1 MTRQVIETGNSFVL
15 VPSGV
20 SAPSRTSTPALV
32 RRTRTSL
39 SLRVSRGGGG
49 AATLYRWRYST
60 NSQVTDSDPKVT
72 STGPTVTIS
81 GLTAGTNYWIDARA
95 ENSAGE
101 SAYSGNLATS
111 TTAVA
116 PPPTSPTITT
126 DTDSAWCYESSDASD
141 PPSGGLTTRVHTPSG
156 CSRSSLSADETRW
169 VYKYTRTRTYTDGS
183 FTSATAWGNGTRVH
197 SPTGSTTTPSTT
209 VSANA
214 GSNASVESGGSVS
227 IGGSDTV
234 RNGSGST
241 TISWTKR
248 SGTGSSL
255 SSTSAASPTFNAPTV
270 SSQRTITW
278 RKTVTNNGVSDT
290 DDVTITVTAPPPPVQ
305 PTRVTANAG
314 SDVNVDSRS
323 TVRIGGTDTITNPVG
338 ATTYRWTI
346 SSSSLGSLSSTTV
359 SRPTFEAY
367 RSSSNRTVT
376 CTKTT
381 TNNGV
386 SDSDRVTITI
396 IGESGGGGGGGR
408 AAGDGTYRLTVGAEI
423 SSALRADPNSPAYL
437 SYIEIDGANEKLNIY
452 VGSTSTDRSAGTDLS
467 SQWET
472 AGRLGI
478 RHATPSQASSS
489 ITNWFD
495 APFDSDNAAPY
506 TNLKAALIAL
516 ATSDQSEPRTIILE
530 DNAVTPAFSDDTGDA
545 QNWIINT
552 DITPIIIPRASGT
565 PNPVYTSSGVP
576 AGINIIP
583 PTSIQIGAI
592 TGAPTSVGS
601 GTITITA
608 TNSNGSDDWT
618 IAYNTA
624 LEVEAPDFSSI
635 TGVAKTW
642 ISETAIV
649 NVVVPRAS
657 GTPTPVYS
665 VVGSLPAGLT
675 FNPSNRTISGT
686 PTSPGSGTITIRAT
700 NSEGSADWTFDYKV
714 VGALSISAAAGNP
727 TTSVNLLDPC
737 VPGVNEQTIVLKGS
751 WYSTV
756 ISIVKQYTPI
766 AADGR
771 PKIDSCLT
779 PPNTNLYFQSF
790 SIFRSGQITISFAD
804 HLTSGGL
811 GGEGHDLSDIFESGG
826 QFILRAG
833 SDVVT
838 LNLAGASDK
847 LEPYTFETNTSRF
860 FNAISANEELTLTVR
875 DFTPI
880 VPDLYASASAGV
892 PLARAAL
899 VAAVLSASVIT
910 GVPTAQASLAPPT
923 ISIKASAGTP
933 SASADII
940 KRSAFDL
947 SWASERGRTVYVSAV
962 VTAGA
967 PRGNGTVYED
977 QPGRTPLGSVS
988 ADSDMESQTG
998 QSVTAI
1004 ALNELF
1010 AGNITFWDAPSPLA
1024 WSSFFTDN
1032 PDVSLWM
1039 QFAPRGPIYP
1049 FVARGHGGSY
1059 SAWAT
1064 GDTTA
1069 QAAVTAA
1076 RAEGA
1081 RFAFVLRGAPA
1092 VTTLSASPTAGVP
1105 TGAANLQQPTLSTI
1119 ISAGV
1124 PTARVN
1130 LQGKLLSATASAGVP
1145 TATID
1150 IEEQGVG
1157 INTYVPPFGYRPI
1170 VLAFLEAD
1178 VSGADITAEPAVTV
1192 GTGNDLIV
1200 ASNLVIS
1207 QVERHVAGSQ
1217 IRLRRSGDGEFST
1230 YFDNEGSPL
1239 YPDARLQILYDGSLI
1254 DGSIDNTGGGF
1265 NNWSVANSAQRSKL
1279 NAIATGERF
1288 VLAILK
1294 KVTIEASAGT
1304 IPPTARVAL
1313 APPLIAVDA
1322 SAGEPTARVYFDS
1335 LPISASATAGTPT
1348 VRADLVAVIISISAS
1363 VGVPTARAALIPP
1376 TISLTATTNT
1386 PTAKASLVPPTLSAS
1401 ASAATPTARA
1411 YLASLV
1417 LTTNDIDL
1425 TNLDVYALALINTG
1439 TPTPNGTVYEDQP
1452 NRTPVGSIDAG
1463 GDLIARPGQDITRI
1477 ALNIQ
1482 GSGNVR
1488 FWDNPSEQSWTNFFG
1503 TYPRATLRLQFEISG
1518 PAYELT
1524 RGGQGS
1530 NFSNWS
1536 TSNADARAA
1545 ITSARANGKK
1555 FIFLLAEERI
1565 AVRAG
1570 EGERGSVVTAGAEG
1584 TGRKIDAAT
1593 RSGSGE
1599 FGESATEGAEGT
1611 GSSHTVTGMGEG
1623 EVGRVTASAT
1633 EGQGASVVIKK
1644 TGSGEFGKIITSGK
1658 EGIGKKIVLLP
1669 STGSGEFGRI
1679 STAGIEGT
1687 GAKIDLLP
1695 VVGSGEFG
1703 RVIIAG
1709 TEGAGAKIIPLPSA
1723 GSGEFGSI
1731 VSSGKEGVGRRNA
1744 ASTRSGT
1751 GEFGTVSSGGTEG
1764 TGRHG
1769 GDLTGFTKIAEVRG
1783 ISFPRTGLEGDASY
1797 DITLRA
1803 RDRTGNTGNLVSAG
1817 TVLTEDLLDVP
1828 GAEFVFQRNNTG
1840 IVPDPPISTEKQRK
1854 TDNYIPTG
1862 WSDNAQGVNVSNR
1875 YEYISSRTGSTGRW
1889 SEFGSPGLY
1898 DIFLVE
1904 GETEAQFIFRR
1915 TTSASA
1921 PNTPLSNAA
1930 QRASNSYIP
1939 SSWVRSAQG
1948 TTETLPY
1955 EWASYRLG
1963 GSGNWS
1969 VFYPPTLREAH
1980 PTARGPIPFFRAIS
1994 GSSWS
1999 NSEATLAT
2007 TGTNV
2012 TGDRVTLYNSTA
2024 KWTATRV
2031 WNGSRWITI
2040 GKWIDGNLIVE
2051 GSVLSIFDIIAGA
2064 AVQSSNYRAGVA
2076 GWRIAQ
2082 DGGVEF
2088 DAASI
2093 RGVLSAEHIDSDV
2106 FGVGVLMQNASGFSV
2121 GSGAGTQNTIPLSA
2135 DMDGYDAL
2143 LITYTQGRPK
2153 NSALGTALIPRSR
2166 FSAGAPVGVGSN
2178 ARLTYTR
2185 ATNGN
2190 SITVSGASG
2199 YRHYVLAIYG
2209 LRDPNSTTTVTPP
2222 TPTTPTQAPNTPSTP
2237 SETAS
2242 GQTSLTL
2249 STTPGSGGAATLYRW
2264 RYSTNSTVSNSDPEV
2279 TSSGPSI
2286 TIPSL
2291 VADTDYWVDVR
2302 AENSAGNSAYSGNL
2316 ATSTQS
2322 AASGVTTDTDEI
2334 WCYESSNASSPPSG
2348 GLTTEVHTP
2357 AGCSRSQLTAH
2368 ATSWVYKYTR
2378 TRTYTNGTF
2387 TSATAWGNGTLVS
2400 NPTTVTTA
2408 APTLVVENSSLTV
2421 EEGSSVTI
2429 KVKLSSRPTGNVTV
2443 TATEN
2448 DRDISS
2454 TPSTRRFTTSNW
2466 NSYQNFTITGI
2477 VDTDSVTD
2485 SATVTLT
2492 GSGGGV
2498 TDTATVSISITE
2510 RSAGNT
2516 TVTANA
2522 GPDVDVGSRRS
2533 VQIGG
2538 TDTITNPSGTTT
2550 YSWARVS
2557 LGNFGS
2563 LSSSIISQPTFEAYR
2578 TSTERIIRYRKTT
2591 TNNNVSDTDDVTIS
2605 ITGEGGGGGGG
2616 GRSTQET
2623 TVAANAGS
2631 DVNVNSENNV
2641 QLGGADVI
2649 TNPTGTTTYSWVR
2662 VSGIGGS
2669 LNNQDLQNPIFTAPL
2684 TTANRTIVYQK
2695 TTTNNE
2701 VSATDNVTITVT
2713 PPPTVTFDISYTD
2726 SKGSSKDNNQILAS
2740 FSSGQDMPG
2749 EAFDSGNS
2757 GRLDFVTIHAMSG
2770 LSLGVTGLNHT
2781 FIPAIENTLRITITS
2796 GSNSVEI
2803 VGVESSLEPYD
2814 NQSNNAAFEAFYDSY
2829 VAKTSITVRLRSS

>member
-49 AATLYRWRYST
+49 VATLYRWRYST
-60 NSQVTDSDPKVT
+60 NSQVTNSDPTVT

-81 GLTAGTNYWIDARA
+81 GLTAGTNYWIDVRA
-95 ENSAGE
+95 ENSVGE

-197 SPTGSTTTPSTT
+197 SPTGSTTPSTT

-214 GSNASVESGGSVS
+214 GSDVSVESGGSVS

-255 SSTSAASPTFNAPTV
+255 SSTSTASPTFNAPTV
-270 SSQRTITW
+270 TSQRTITW

-314 SDVNVDSRS
+314 SDVSVTSNI
-323 TVRIGGTDTITNPVG
+323 VRASGQIGGTDTIVNPVG
-338 ATTYRWTI
+338 ATTYRWARRSGTV
-346 SSSSLGSLSSTTV
+346 LTLSSTTV
-359 SRPTFEAY
+359 SRPTFTTRSTREDKTSVY
-367 RSSSNRTVT
+367 R
-376 CTKTT
+376 KTT

-386 SDSDRVTITI
+386 SDTDDVTITI
-396 IGESGGGGGGGR
+396 IGHGQGGGGGGGGR
-408 AAGDGTYRLTVGAEI
+408 APGDGTYRLTVGAEI

-576 AGINIIP
+576 AGINIIL

-592 TGAPTSVGS
+592 TGTPTSVGS

-608 TNSNGSDDWT
+608 TNSNGSDTWT
-618 IAYNTA
+618 IAYNTISG
-624 LEVEAPDFSSI
+624 LEAPVFSDT
-635 TGVAKTW
+635 TGDDQTW
-642 ISETAIV
+642 TVGTAIL
-649 NVVVPRAS
+649 NIVVPTAS
-657 GTPTPVYS
+657 GPPPPTYA
-665 VVGSLPAGLT
+665 VVGSLPGGLAFDT
-675 FNPSNRTISGT
+675 STRIISGT
-686 PTSPGSGTITIRAT
+686 PTSSGSDTITISAT
-700 NSEGSADWTFDYKV
+700 NSEGSADWTVDYLITPPRRAFPTQTFTVPVSGYSLQFGFLKEWHVTSNNAIDFDLAPPGENRWLQYLRILSTGTV
-714 VGALSISAAAGNP
+714 QLLLADIAEGQSISHE
-727 TTSVNLLDPC
+727 D
-737 VPGVNEQTIVLKGS
+737 
-751 WYSTV
+751 
-756 ISIVKQYTPI
+756 
-766 AADGR
+766 D
-771 PKIDSCLT
+771 
-779 PPNTNLYFQSF
+779 
-790 SIFRSGQITISFAD
+790 
-804 HLTSGGL
+804 
-811 GGEGHDLSDIFESGG
+811 DLSDQFESDG
-826 QFILRAG
+826 QIVAQYGSNVLTLSMSDTSDSTEPYVWTGSSEAAAFFRAIPAAG
-833 SDVVT
+833 ADVTLTIRGFTPAVVT
-838 LNLAGASDK
+838 LS
-847 LEPYTFETNTSRF
+847 
-860 FNAISANEELTLTVR
+860 
-875 DFTPI
+875 
-880 VPDLYASASAGV
+880 ASASAGV

-910 GVPTAQASLAPPT
+910 GTPTAQASLAPPT
-923 ISIKASAGTP
+923 ISIKASAGAP

-940 KRSAFDL
+940 SQLPFDL
-947 SWASERGRTVYVSAV
+947 SWTTERGRTVYVSAV

-967 PRGNGTVYED
+967 PRGNGTVYEN

-988 ADSDMESQTG
+988 AGSDLESQTG

-1010 AGNITFWDAPSPLA
+1010 TGNITFWDNPSPLA

-1039 QFAPRGPIYP
+1039 QFAPRGPVYP
-1049 FVARGHGGSY
+1049 FVARGHGGTY

-1064 GDTTA
+1064 GDTAA

-1092 VTTLSASPTAGVP
+1092 VTTLSASATTGVP
-1105 TGAANLQQPTLSTI
+1105 TGAANLQQPTLSAV

-1124 PTARVN
+1124 PTARAN
-1130 LQGKLLSATASAGVP
+1130 LQGQLLSATASAGVP

-1157 INTYVPPFGYRPI
+1157 INAYVPPSGYRPI

-1178 VSGADITAEPAVTV
+1178 VSGADITAEPVVTI

-1200 ASNLVIS
+1200 ASDLVIS

-1217 IRLRRSGDGEFST
+1217 IRLRHSGDGEFST

-1313 APPLIAVDA
+1313 ALPLIAVDA

-1386 PTAKASLVPPTLSAS
+1386 PTARASLVPPTLSAS
-1401 ASAATPTARA
+1401 ASAAAPTARA

-1488 FWDNPSEQSWTNFFG
+1488 FWDNPSEQSWINFFG

-1599 FGESATEGAEGT
+1599 FGESATEGTEGT

-1633 EGQGASVVIKK
+1633 EGQGTSVVIRKV
-1644 TGSGEFGKIITSGK
+1644 GSGEFGKIITSGK

-1731 VSSGKEGVGRRNA
+1731 TTSGKEGVGRRNA

-2510 RSAGNT
+2510 RSADST
-2516 TVTANA
+2516 RVIANA
-2522 GPDVDVGSRRS
+2522 GSDTIVENGGSKI
-2533 VQIGG
+2533 IGG
-2538 TDTITNPSGTTT
+2538 TDTITNPVGATT
-2550 YSWARVS
+2550 YSWVRVS
-2557 LGNFGS
+2557 GEGGS
-2563 LSSSIISQPTFEAYR
+2563 LDNAAL
-2578 TSTERIIRYRKTT
+2578 STPRLSGSNNSNRDKVGVWRKTT
-2591 TNNNVSDTDDVTIS
+2591 TNNGVSDTDDVTVTIRF
-2605 ITGEGGGGGGG
+2605 TRQGGGGGG

-2623 TVAANAGS
+2623 TVAAHAGP

-2649 TNPTGTTTYSWVR
+2649 TNPAGTTTYSWVR
-2662 VSGIGGS
+2662 VSGIGG
-2669 LNNQDLQNPIFTAPL
+2669 LLDNQDLQNPIFTAPL

-2695 TTTNNE
+2695 TTINNG
-2701 VSATDNVTITVT
+2701 VSDTDNVTITVT
-2713 PPPTVTFDISYTD
+2713 PPSTVTFDISYTD
-2726 SKGSSKDNNQILAS
+2726 SKGSSKDNNQMLAS

-2803 VGVESSLEPYD
+2803 VGVESSLEPYH